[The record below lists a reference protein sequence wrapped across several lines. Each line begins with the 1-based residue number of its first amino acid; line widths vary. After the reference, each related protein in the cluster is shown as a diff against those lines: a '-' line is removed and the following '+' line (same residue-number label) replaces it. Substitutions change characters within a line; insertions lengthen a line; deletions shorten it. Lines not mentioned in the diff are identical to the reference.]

1 MTLRLL
7 AKAALLGVLMACAVG
22 CQAITG
28 RQPTCNETP
37 ELCARVADAAKDL
50 LRDMGAPTITGTTV
64 SPRVCDANEVGD
76 IRCWWVNATYQ
87 GGETDVQVHQHADGS
102 LGIHHTSN
110 GAPPDT

>member
-1 MTLRLL
+1 M
-7 AKAALLGVLMACAVG
+7 
-22 CQAITG
+22 
-28 RQPTCNETP
+28 
-37 ELCARVADAAKDL
+37 
-50 LRDMGAPTITGTTV
+50 